1 MHTLFD
7 YITQVKTAEYLIA
20 VSAIGLFML
29 FWEVLTLRPFKSM
42 VDAGKE
48 DLEHIRNTGGYRN
61 AFRNV
66 GKIAFA
72 PLIGLAYIV
81 ALPFTF
87 IFALGV
93 AVLSGASRAMGVG
106 TSFGWRPQEAYLTG
120 KKEEKEE
127 KESSEETKKD

>member
-7 YITQVKTAEYLIA
+7 YITHVKTIEYIIA

-29 FWEVLTLRPFKSM
+29 FWEVLKPRPFKSI

-48 DLEHIRNTGGYRN
+48 DLEHIRNTGGFKG
-61 AFRNV
+61 ALRNV

-72 PLIGLAYIV
+72 PIIGLAYIV

-87 IFALGV
+87 VFALGI
-93 AVLSGASRAMGVG
+93 AVLSGASRVMGIS
-106 TSFGWRPQEAYLTG
+106 TSFGWRPQEAYLSG
-120 KKEEKEE
+120 QKEEK
-127 KESSEETKKD
+127 KSSEKTKKD

>member
-7 YITQVKTAEYLIA
+7 YITQVKTVEYLIA
-20 VSAIGLFML
+20 VAAIGLFIL
-29 FWEVLTLRPFKSM
+29 FLEVLKPRPFKSL

-48 DLEHIRNTGGYRN
+48 DLDHIRNTGGYRN
-61 AFRNV
+61 ALRNV

-87 IFALGV
+87 VFALGV
-93 AVLSGASRAMGVG
+93 AVLSGASRAMGVS

-120 KKEEKEE
+120 KKKEK
-127 KESSEETKKD
+127 KSSEETKED

>member
-7 YITQVKTAEYLIA
+7 FITQVKTVEYLIA
-20 VSAIGLFML
+20 VSAIGLFIL
-29 FWEVLTLRPFKSM
+29 FWEVLKPRPFKSM

-48 DLEHIRNTGGYRN
+48 DIEHIKNTGGYRN
-61 AFRNV
+61 ALRNV

-87 IFALGV
+87 VFALGV
-93 AVLSGASRAMGVG
+93 AVLSGASRAMGIS

-120 KKEEKEE
+120 KKEEKE
-127 KESSEETKKD
+127 SSEETKED

>member
-7 YITQVKTAEYLIA
+7 YITQVKTVEYLIA

-29 FWEVLTLRPFKSM
+29 FWEVLKPRPFKSV

-72 PLIGLAYIV
+72 PLIGLVYIV

-87 IFALGV
+87 VFALGV
-93 AVLSGASRAMGVG
+93 AVLNGASRALGVS

-120 KKEEKEE
+120 KKEEK
-127 KESSEETKKD
+127 KSSEETKKD